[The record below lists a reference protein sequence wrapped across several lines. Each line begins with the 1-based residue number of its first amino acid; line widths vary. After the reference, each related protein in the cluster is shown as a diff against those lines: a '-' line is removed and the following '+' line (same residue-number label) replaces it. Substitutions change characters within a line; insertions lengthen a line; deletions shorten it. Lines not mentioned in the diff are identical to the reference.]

1 MSAMKSAVV
10 SSCPLQFPDKQKG
23 AVHIRLT
30 PQLKEALLHAHGTGQ
45 RISMCFGEGLSSNV
59 SLTTLLIGTDI
70 VTDTYL
76 IFVISGVR

>member
-1 MSAMKSAVV
+1 MKSAVV

-45 RISMCFGEGLSSNV
+45 RISMCFGDGLSPNV
-59 SLTTLLIGTDI
+59 SLTTPPFRADTVIANNVKA
-70 VTDTYL
+70 VTGC
-76 IFVISGVR
+76 SS